1 MTPFFAPAELE
12 FFAKRLATSAGR
24 VYRKA
29 RPQDEVDGHRIR
41 AGVYAPTNEWARRVA
56 EQLTSYRVIAD
67 NRWLIGGGYFKQY
80 SWARLYLDEFG
91 DEGIYFTLGVS
102 SNGDLIYKI
111 DFQFG
116 GDDPLS
122 AEVQSRLRTALAK
135 NGVKWQRIS
144 LVHLPKYGG
153 TWEQLIA
160 ETLAFTQQQG
170 PLFRQL
176 HELLTEPAKPGEED
190 VAAKNVAFAAKFP
203 NPNIILYGPP
213 GTGKTHH
220 TLELAYELLMGEPPA
235 SYALAQELF
244 QQELG
249 KRVEFVTFHQSF
261 GYEDFVQDIK
271 PKVDDKGQLVF
282 ELKNGIFYEV
292 ARRARDEF
300 NQQDQPDRPGRMPFD
315 VVFDRLV
322 QPLEVNG
329 EEVVVKM
336 KTDKYTFQL
345 IALTDTYLRFR
356 RHENKTES
364 NLKRETLRSL
374 YEGAIGYKQGG
385 LQLYYEY
392 VVNRLKE
399 LADEIKREESSAH
412 LQAGTGEVAPPRNYV
427 LIIDEINRANISKVF
442 GELITL
448 LEKDKRLGG
457 DNPLFVTLPSGEAK
471 FNVPANLYLIGTM
484 NTADK
489 SIALLDIALRR
500 RFEFQA
506 LYPIYAQADGTPFQH
521 ATAFRQLNINISEQK
536 SRDFQIGHAYFMD
549 RPNKPAEPLTDI
561 LNKKVIPL
569 LYEYF
574 LNDAKK
580 VKAVFKD
587 TGLEIQEDQTT
598 GLLRYSPVV

>member
-1 MTPFFAPAELE
+1 MMPKPFFTAKGLE
-12 FFAKRLATSAGR
+12 FFRKRITEKPIAVRDNL
-24 VYRKA
+24 
-29 RPQDEVDGHRIR
+29 QDEADKEKIR
-41 AGVYAPTNEWARRVA
+41 AHIISPSNEWAR
-56 EQLTSYRVIAD
+56 LVIEALPAYEVIQD
-67 NRWLIGGGYFKQY
+67 NRVQSGFGQLKQY
-80 SWARLYLDEFG
+80 SWVRLYLSEFG
-91 DEGIYFTLGVS
+91 DEGIYFRLGVDGKGS
-102 SNGDLIYKI
+102 KLTYNIDYRWGAKNPLLYEESQRIDSALKQSGITDQSIYPESLLQY
-111 DFQFG
+111 DW
-116 GDDPLS
+116 
-122 AEVQSRLRTALAK
+122 SRLVDETVSFIKQYEPLYRRLHTLLNAHMVAIKKAK
-135 NGVKWQRIS
+135 
-144 LVHLPKYGG
+144 
-153 TWEQLIA
+153 
-160 ETLAFTQQQG
+160 
-170 PLFRQL
+170 
-176 HELLTEPAKPGEED
+176 ED
-190 VAAKNVAFAAKFP
+190 AHAAFAAKFP

-261 GYEDFVQDIK
+261 GYEDFVQGIK
-271 PKVDDKGQLVF
+271 PEVNDKDQLVF
-282 ELKNGIFYEV
+282 KPKNGIFYEI

-300 NQQDQPDRPGRMPFD
+300 NQQEQPDRPGRLPFD

-427 LIIDEINRANISKVF
+427 LIVDEINRANISKVF

-587 TGLEIQEDQTT
+587 TGLEVQEDQAT